1 MIRIWRHWFVSIWK
15 KTCLWKYTKM
25 WTVVWKKNNLE
36 SREIN
41 SKLLFSKKKWMKMFC
56 YQTKTFGFHG
66 IINHW
71 WPLIRSLIWPFR
83 SFMYIRL
90 SVCVCACVFI
100 WYMIFTFLKKSLT
113 TYRITFSD
121 KRIHKDLTNI
131 KNHYCSFFSECVKY
145 VCFVRKKKM
154 SVNKQNLKLKS
165 FFFFLSFFHHSPLTL
180 FLSLEL
186 NQFY

>member
-41 SKLLFSKKKWMKMFC
+41 SKLLFSKKMNENVLLSN
-56 YQTKTFGFHG
+56 KTFGFHG
-66 IINHW
+66 TINHW

-90 SVCVCACVFI
+90 SVCVCVCV
-100 WYMIFTFLKKSLT
+100 YMVHDFYIF
-113 TYRITFSD
+113 
-121 KRIHKDLTNI
+121 
-131 KNHYCSFFSECVKY
+131 
-145 VCFVRKKKM
+145 KKK
-154 SVNKQNLKLKS
+154 VWQHTEL
-165 FFFFLSFFHHSPLTL
+165 
-180 FLSLEL
+180 LSLIKEFTKIW
-186 NQFY
+186 QT